1 MEECS
6 IFYFWTSASPASKN
20 INNIISGSKLADVIT
35 TVCVDCPK
43 VRNLLIYGKNQVPCV
58 PSFVVCRNGVCDVY
72 DSTRTE
78 KALYIAKQLLN
89 DISASSLSSDQTIDG
104 FRLVSRNHPKRDVS
118 KISRIETDDEDGL
131 LRSSK
136 V

>member
-6 IFYFWTSASPASKN
+6 IFYFWTTSSPASKT

-43 VRNLLIYGKNQVPCV
+43 IRNLLIYGKNQVPCV
-58 PSFVVCRNGVCDVY
+58 PCFVVCRNGVCDVY
-72 DSTRTE
+72 DSTKTE
-78 KALYIAKQLLN
+78 KALYIAKQILN
-89 DISASSLSSDQTIDG
+89 DISASSTDSSQTIDG
-104 FRLVSRNHPKRDVS
+104 LRLVSRDYGRD